1 MTKPKAQQPTTA
13 PTKRLTIKQKKFVA
27 AKIAGKT
34 NHAAYVEAGY
44 SAPTL
49 NTATSE
55 GSKLHRKPSI
65 QAAIDK
71 ALEFHEATPEFAVGR
86 LKSIAAQD
94 VEIGAARLASKDI
107 LELHGWRKDE
117 RPQVS
122 LNIKQAFFTQSR
134 TKAQEPI
141 EGEIVQDST
150 L

>member
-1 MTKPKAQQPTTA
+1 MNK
-13 PTKRLTIKQKKFVA
+13 LTVKQRKFVA
-27 AKIAGKT
+27 NKVSGMT
-34 NHAAYVEAGY
+34 NHEAYIKAGY

-49 NTATSE
+49 TTATSE

-65 QAAIDK
+65 QAAIDA
-71 ALEFHEATPEFAVGR
+71 ALEYHEATPEFAVGR

-94 VEIGAARLASKDI
+94 DEIGAARLASKDI

-134 TKAQEPI
+134 SSRATNVNEAQQPI
-141 EGEIVQDST
+141 DGEVVEQ
-150 L
+150 